1 MLWSR
6 FISRLFKEAKPYL
19 QARDD
24 FKHARISHQYALLLM
39 GREQGDKKIVEPA
52 VILHDV
58 GWSCLAPQQI
68 ALAYGVRAGGLEALE
83 LNRIH
88 EVQGAVITRRILQAL
103 DYDAVSTDQ
112 ITRIVER
119 HDSGTEIA
127 TAEEGLVKDADK
139 LWRFSQIG
147 FWKEM
152 ERQQVGAEELY
163 RHLDKHFRTWFFSL
177 TAQELAEKEL
187 RRRAQEMRQVRPE
200 TPDPVKD
207 GVGVS

>member
-19 QARDD
+19 QVRDD
-24 FKHARISHQYALLLM
+24 FKHARISHQYALRLM
-39 GREQGDKKIVEPA
+39 GHKQGDKKIVEPA

-58 GWSCLAPQQI
+58 GWSCLDPQQI
-68 ALAYGVRAGGLEALE
+68 ALAYGVRAGGLEAME
-83 LNRIH
+83 LNRLH
-88 EVQGAVITRRILQAL
+88 EIQGAVIARRILQAL

-112 ITRIVER
+112 ITRIIER

-163 RHLDKHFRTWFFSL
+163 RHLDKHLRTWFFSL
-177 TAQELAEKEL
+177 TAQDLAEKEL
-187 RRRAQEMRQVRPE
+187 RRRAQEMRQVQPGTVR
-200 TPDPVKD
+200 DPC
-207 GVGVS
+207 S

>member
-58 GWSCLAPQQI
+58 GWSCLDPQQI
-68 ALAYGVRAGGLEALE
+68 TLAYGVRAGSLEALE

-88 EVQGAVITRRILQAL
+88 EVQGAVIARRILQAL

-112 ITRIVER
+112 ITQIVER

-147 FWKEM
+147 FWKEV

-163 RHLDKHFRTWFFSL
+163 RHLDKHFRTWFFSFP
-177 TAQELAEKEL
+177 ARELAENEL
-187 RRRAQEMRQVRPE
+187 RRRAQEMRPVPPGPAR
-200 TPDPVKD
+200 DPRS
-207 GVGVS
+207 G

>member
-1 MLWSR
+1 MHGGTARFQELVRFSR
-6 FISRLFKEAKPYL
+6 KPFPVIGIVRACTIIHHIPL
-19 QARDD
+19 
-24 FKHARISHQYALLLM
+24 SSLLL
-39 GREQGDKKIVEPA
+39 GPLGE
-52 VILHDV
+52 L
-58 GWSCLAPQQI
+58 PQQI

-88 EVQGAVITRRILQAL
+88 EVQGAVIARRILQAL
-103 DYDAVSTDQ
+103 DYDAISTDQ

-127 TAEEGLVKDADK
+127 TAEEGLVKNADK

-147 FWKEM
+147 FWKEV

-177 TAQELAEKEL
+177 PARELAENEL
-187 RRRAQEMRQVRPE
+187 HRRAQEMRPVPPGPAR
-200 TPDPVKD
+200 DPRSD
-207 GVGVS
+207 